1 MDQKLFSKI
10 RKIQIKTSKM
20 VTEIF
25 AGEYRSVFKGRG
37 MEFEEVRE
45 YQAGDEVR
53 SIDWNVTAKMN
64 RPFVKQFREE
74 RELTV
79 MFVVDVSRSMRFG
92 TCVQQKREL
101 VAELCAVLAFAAIKN
116 NDKVGLILFSDQIE
130 KLIPPAK
137 GKQHVLLVIRELLTT
152 TNHAGRSITGS
163 SSMVEG
169 RGTDFALALEY
180 LGKVQRKKT
189 VCFFVSDFHGD
200 FPERIGKISSKRH
213 DMILLRIVDRLEKES
228 SKNALVSFSDLE
240 TGMERVIDFG
250 NENVLRIFREQAQE
264 RQETFAKLCRRI
276 GLEYITLETGGEYLK
291 PLTRFFK
298 EREKKLKS

>member
-1 MDQKLFSKI
+1 MDKALFSKI

-45 YQAGDEVR
+45 YQPGDEVR

-92 TCVQQKREL
+92 TRAQQKREL

-116 NDKVGLILFSDQIE
+116 NDKVGLILFSDRIE
-130 KLIPPAK
+130 KFIPPAK
-137 GKQHVLLVIRELLTT
+137 GKRHVLRVIRELLT
-152 TNHAGRSITGS
+152 SGS
-163 SSMVEG
+163 SGFAQG
-169 RGTDFALALEY
+169 RGTDLSLALEY

-189 VCFFVSDFHGD
+189 VCFLVSDFHGE
-200 FPERIGKISSKRH
+200 FPERVASISSKRH
-213 DMILLRIVDRLEKES
+213 DMILLRMEDRLEKEIPKS
-228 SKNALVSFSDLE
+228 GFVGFSDLE
-240 TGMERVIDFG
+240 TGARHVVDFG
-250 NENVLRIFREQAQE
+250 NENVARIFRARARE
-264 RQETFAKLCRRI
+264 RREAFAKLCR
-276 GLEYITLETGGEYLK
+276 LKDMEMLSLETGEDYLK
-291 PLTRFFK
+291 RLTRFFK
-298 EREKKLKS
+298 ERERKLRS